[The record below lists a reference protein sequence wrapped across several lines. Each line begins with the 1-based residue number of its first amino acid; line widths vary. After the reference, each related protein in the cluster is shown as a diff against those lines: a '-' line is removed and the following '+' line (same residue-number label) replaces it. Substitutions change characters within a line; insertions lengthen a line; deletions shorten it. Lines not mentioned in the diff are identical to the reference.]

1 MKKWILPGLAA
12 AVLLV
17 LIFVP
22 LDYGFYNPA
31 KGVPAAGRAEQPVD
45 PHERE
50 VLQFTITPADVARFK
65 GKVTLAAL
73 SDLYGTKDSLPCS
86 VTRTYSNDNLAAA
99 QWPIE
104 AGTPV
109 KLCLN

>member
-1 MKKWILPGLAA
+1 MKKWILPAIAA
-12 AVLLV
+12 AVLIV
-17 LIFVP
+17 LIAVP
-22 LDYGFYNPA
+22 LHYGFYNPA
-31 KGVPAAGRAEQPVD
+31 KGVPAAGRAEQLVD

-50 VLQFTITPADVARFK
+50 VLQLTITQADLARFQ

-73 SDLYGTKDSLPCS
+73 SDLYGTKDSLRCS

-99 QWPIE
+99 HWPIE
-104 AGTPV
+104 AGTQV